1 MKKIMILA
9 MTSALL
15 SLGSFTTQSPTDEKN
30 AATADN
36 GNAAIENIMTR
47 TSIRQYKTS
56 PLSRRKSTSC
66 SRLPWQ
72 PPRQ

>member
-30 AATADN
+30 AATTDN

-47 TSIRQYKTS
+47 TSIRQYKE
-56 PLSRRKSTSC
+56 
-66 SRLPWQ
+66 Q
-72 PPRQ
+72 